1 MKAILHFL
9 TLSMVCVVL
18 PSVFTSCATGKGSG
32 WQFTTVLTDYG
43 TLDVTEAGFKA
54 TKMNQTKGGQ
64 ILADFVQKS
73 FSNYL
78 MAWGLKY
85 VTGKYYDA
93 KGAEVDAAKTV
104 DLEKL
109 RNAKSEADAAAA
121 LQTLNAN
128 HAHELATQG
137 AGQLVPGM

>member
-1 MKAILHFL
+1 MTRILL
-9 TLSMVCVVL
+9 LCLAL
-18 PSVFTSCATGKGSG
+18 PTIPSCATGKGNG

-54 TKMNQTKGGQ
+54 SKMNQTKGGQ

-109 RNAKSEADAAAA
+109 RNAKSVADAEAAQKVLDSKLA
-121 LQTLNAN
+121 AEAAS
-128 HAHELATQG
+128 HAA
-137 AGQLVPGM
+137 P